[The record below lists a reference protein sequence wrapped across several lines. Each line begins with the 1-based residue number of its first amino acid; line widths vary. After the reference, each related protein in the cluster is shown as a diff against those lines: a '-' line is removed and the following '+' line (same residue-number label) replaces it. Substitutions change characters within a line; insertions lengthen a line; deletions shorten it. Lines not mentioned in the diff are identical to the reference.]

1 MISGEELSHWR
12 SVVPWSGVD
21 QVAQDLVLARLVA
34 EVANDPLLSQ
44 AVTLK
49 GGTCLHK
56 IWLDVPWRYSED
68 LDYQLT
74 GPIDLR
80 ELFAVYRVI
89 GERVGFSGAARKIN
103 SQFVHVLMTGSDH
116 AGYPLRVK
124 MDIQRAPRQLP
135 GGTERPDF
143 HVDSPWFQG
152 GGPVP
157 AFPPEE
163 IIASKVIA
171 VYQRKRPRDL
181 FDMWAAI
188 RSGLIE
194 TTDVAT
200 AYGTYR
206 PLDPEHWTARQAA
219 RSLIERVTDHEYIAD
234 LTELARYAPVE
245 YDLADNISVAVE
257 LIDQS
262 AEATQT
268 ERSWKRVLR
277 KGSTAQ
283 EVMAQWVDNN
293 SLAAAEIG
301 MVGDTLTR
309 PVAVERDATGG
320 DRPKRLLKSA
330 IEAAHHADPRAS
342 HASIARQTGASHS
355 YVSSV
360 RRDLR

>member
-1 MISGEELSHWR
+1 MISGEELAHWR
-12 SVVPWSGVD
+12 SVIPWSGVD
-21 QVAQDLVLARLVA
+21 QVAQDLVLARLVV
-34 EVANDPLLSQ
+34 EVANDPFLGQ
-44 AVTLK
+44 AVTFK

-56 IWLDVPWRYSED
+56 VWLDIPWRYSED

-74 GPIDLR
+74 GHIDLR
-80 ELFAVYRVI
+80 ELFAAYRAL
-89 GERVGFSGAARKIN
+89 GERVGFSETVRKVN
-103 SQFVHVLMTGSDH
+103 SQFVHVLMAGTDH
-116 AGYPLRVK
+116 ASDPLRVK
-124 MDIQRAPRQLP
+124 VDIQRAPRQLP
-135 GGTERPDF
+135 NGAEQPDF

-171 VYQRKRPRDL
+171 IYQRKRPRDL

-194 TTDVAT
+194 AEDVA
-200 AYGTYR
+200 ASYGTYR
-206 PLDPEHWTARQAA
+206 PPDPEHWTARQAA
-219 RSLIERVTDHEYIAD
+219 RSLIERVTDHEYVA
-234 LTELARYAPVE
+234 ELAELSRYAPVE
-245 YDLADNISVAVE
+245 YDLAENISVAVE
-257 LIDQS
+257 LIDQC

-268 ERSWKRVLR
+268 ERSWRRVLR

-283 EVMAQWVDNN
+283 AVMSQWVDNN
-293 SLAAAEIG
+293 PLTAAEIG
-301 MVGDTLTR
+301 MVDDALTR

-320 DRPKRLLKSA
+320 DRSKRLLKST

-360 RRDLR
+360 RRDLQ

>member
-1 MISGEELSHWR
+1 MISGEELAHWR
-12 SVVPWSGVD
+12 SVVPWSGID
-21 QVAQDLVLARLVA
+21 QVAQDLVLARLVV
-34 EVANDPLLSQ
+34 EVANDPFLGQ
-44 AVTLK
+44 AVTFK

-56 IWLDVPWRYSED
+56 VWLDVPWRYSED

-80 ELFAVYRVI
+80 ELFAVYRAL
-89 GERVGFSGAARKIN
+89 GDRVGFSKTSRNIN
-103 SQFVHVLMTGSDH
+103 SQFVHVLMTGADH
-116 AGYPLRVK
+116 AGDPLRVK
-124 MDIQRAPRQLP
+124 VDIQRAPRQLP
-135 GGTERPDF
+135 GGAERPDF

-171 VYQRKRPRDL
+171 VYQRKRSRDL
-181 FDMWAAI
+181 FDLWAAI

-194 TTDVAT
+194 ATDVA
-200 AYGTYR
+200 ASYGTYR
-206 PLDPEHWTARQAA
+206 PPDPEHWTARQAA
-219 RSLIERVTDHEYIAD
+219 RSLIERVTDHEYVAE
-234 LTELARYAPVE
+234 LAELARYAPVE
-245 YDLADNISVAVE
+245 YDLAENISVAVE
-257 LIDQS
+257 LIDQC

-283 EVMAQWVDNN
+283 EVMSQWVDNN
-293 SLAAAEIG
+293 PLAAAEIG
-301 MVGDTLTR
+301 MAGDALTR
-309 PVAVERDATGG
+309 PVAVERGTTGR
-320 DRPKRLLKSA
+320 DRSKRLLKA
-330 IEAAHHADPRAS
+330 TIEAAHHADPRAS